1 MIPLTFITYASEI
14 LGDTQNGLSGSKIAK
29 YCSAFSLDYNVNI
42 PYSEYPFPLNLSNKR
57 SALKENLKAFS
68 PQQQFQIIKYLC
80 ELDEFKTNS
89 TVKDLKIKLIS
100 RYGSLSS
107 DKLDEKINEALLEE
121 TKHWLDGFPEVL
133 KLYEDALNKYE
144 NKIFQRNL
152 LDDLRLALEKL
163 LKQILGN
170 NKSIENQINEIGA
183 FLKGKNVS
191 KELSNM
197 FVKQLDYFTKYHNT
211 YIKHDDSVIDAE
223 IEIIFEF
230 TCSFMKFLVRVNQ
243 NS

>member
-1 MIPLTFITYASEI
+1 MIPITFITYASEI

-29 YCSAFSLDYNVNI
+29 YCSTFSLDYNVNI
-42 PYSEYPFPLNLSNKR
+42 PYSEYPFPVKVSNKR
-57 SALKENLKAFS
+57 SALKGNLKAFS
-68 PQQQFQIIKYLC
+68 SQQQYQIIKYLC
-80 ELDEFKTNS
+80 ELDEFKNNT

-100 RYGSLSS
+100 QFGFLAP
-107 DKLDEKINEALLEE
+107 DKLYEKINEALLEE
-121 TKHWLDGFPEVL
+121 TRHWLDSFPEVL

-163 LKQILGN
+163 LKMILRN
-170 NKSIENQINEIGA
+170 NKSIENQINETGA
-183 FLKGKNVS
+183 YLKVKNVS

-197 FVKQLDYFTKYHNT
+197 FVKQLEYFTKYHNT

-223 IEIIFEF
+223 IEIVFEF
-230 TCSFMKFLVRVNQ
+230 TCSFMKFLVRINQ